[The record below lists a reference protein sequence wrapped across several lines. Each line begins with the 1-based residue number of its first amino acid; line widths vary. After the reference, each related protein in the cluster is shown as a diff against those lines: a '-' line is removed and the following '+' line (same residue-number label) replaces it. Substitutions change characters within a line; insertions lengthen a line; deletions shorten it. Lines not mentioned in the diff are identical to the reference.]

1 MRRWFRI
8 IVRLLILFALLS
20 IIIYVF
26 LPSNLSVQETIDVK
40 CPPRLVFLK
49 LADPNYWIS
58 RSKFFYNKANRF
70 HIDSSKK
77 GKPYIYRWNNKNGT
91 AGFIQQKEVKRYESV
106 IYQVSYKPKSEG
118 ELIFSLSYQ
127 NNITTIVAD
136 LEVDLPNSFM
146 EKVKAYLWY
155 ISIKHNL
162 RNELESLAMDCEMN
176 YKPINLSIK
185 KGMIHDFKAFIS
197 KSYVPKKRSVA
208 IVGELHKMYESIPES
223 TIVGRPFIQYAN
235 SPYND
240 TLILIIGVPIK
251 NKEIT
256 RIPNYSLSLFSRVET
271 LSATFNFREANIDDV
286 YNQLVSKAKEM
297 NLVADGY
304 PLIFFNYKNG
314 TATMQLP
321 ISR

>member
-70 HIDSSKK
+70 HIDSTAK
-77 GKPYIYRWNNKNGT
+77 GKPYIYQWNNKNGT
-91 AGFIQQKEVKRYESV
+91 TGFIQQKEAKRYESI
-106 IYQVSYKPKSEG
+106 IYQVNYKPKSEG
-118 ELIFSLSYQ
+118 ELIFSISYQ
-127 NNITTIVAD
+127 NSITTIVANLD
-136 LEVDLPNSFM
+136 IDLPNSFM

-155 ISIKHNL
+155 IPIKYSL
-162 RNELESLAMDCEMN
+162 RNDLRSLAMDCEMN
-176 YKPINLSIK
+176 SKPLNLSIK
-185 KGMIHDFKAFIS
+185 RGMIHDFKAFIS
-197 KSYVPKKRSVA
+197 KSYVPKKRSVS
-208 IVGELHKMYESIPES
+208 IIGDLHRMYKSIPES
-223 TIVGRPFIQYAN
+223 TIVGRPFIQYVN

-240 TLILIIGVPIK
+240 TLILIIGVPTRSEAT
-251 NKEIT
+251 N
-256 RIPNYSLSLFSRVET
+256 RIPDYALSLFSRVET
-271 LSATFNFREANIDDV
+271 LSTTFNFRETNFDDV
-286 YNQLVSKAKEM
+286 YNQLVCKAKEM
-297 NLVADGY
+297 NLAADGY
-304 PLIFFNYKNG
+304 PLIFFNYRNN

-321 ISR
+321 VSR